1 LDKKVL
7 DTLHWQQPDVLQ
19 HVQRLLRSF
28 YHWTGRSLLDAEGTP
43 AEIAQKL
50 FEAPFVIVSHGTQP
64 DPILNYGNRK
74 ALELWEMNWEQFTQ
88 TPSRCTAEPIERQE
102 RARLLEQARTKGYI
116 DDYKGIRISSS
127 GRRFWIQDVVIWDV
141 LNEHNNRCGQAATF
155 DRWEFIP
162 EDVTG

>member
-1 LDKKVL
+1 MEDKQEPLNLKVLDNKALDNKVLDNKVLDNKVLDNKVL
-7 DTLHWQQPDVLQ
+7 DTIPWQQSDVLK

-28 YHWTGRSLLDAEGTP
+28 HHWTGRSLLDAEGTP
-43 AEIAQKL
+43 ADTAQKL

-102 RARLLEQARTKGYI
+102 RFPFTRTGKNERLHR
-116 DDYKGIRISSS
+116 
-127 GRRFWIQDVVIWDV
+127 
-141 LNEHNNRCGQAATF
+141 
-155 DRWEFIP
+155 
-162 EDVTG
+162 